1 MILFSPAKINIG
13 LQIIERRKDGYHNLQ
28 SIMFP
33 LGLCDILEIRRFSG
47 PGENIRFSQSGI
59 WFDSQDEKNLCIQ
72 AWKLFSMEA
81 PLPPVEM
88 HLHKQIPVGA
98 GLGGGSSDATATLRG
113 LNKLTNEPL
122 SEEKLHEL
130 AARLGS
136 DCPFFL
142 HGKPMMMEGRGDIL
156 SPVSLQLNEFYLLL
170 LFPEIHVSTAE
181 AYAGVIPAI
190 PEIHLRDLIR
200 EPVNQWI
207 DLVEN
212 DFERSVFK
220 KYPELDQIKQGL
232 YQAGAIY
239 ASLSGSGSSLYGI
252 FKEKPVLQHEL
263 KRYVIWQG
271 KGAYSTATI

>member
-13 LQIIERRKDGYHNLQ
+13 LQIIERRKDGFHNLQ

-33 LGLCDILEIRRFSG
+33 LGLCDILEIRRFSD

-59 WFDSQDEKNLCIQ
+59 WFDSQNENNLCIQ

-81 PLPPVEM
+81 PLPPVEI

-156 SPVSLQLNEFYLLL
+156 SPVSLQLNELYLLL

-271 KGAYSTATI
+271 KGAYSTVTI